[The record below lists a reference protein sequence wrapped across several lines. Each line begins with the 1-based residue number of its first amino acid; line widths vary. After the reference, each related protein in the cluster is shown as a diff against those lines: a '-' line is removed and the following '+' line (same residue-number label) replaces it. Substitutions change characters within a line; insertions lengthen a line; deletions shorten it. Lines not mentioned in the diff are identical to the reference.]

1 MKKLSN
7 EENYKNY
14 QKRKILRWLIMLCA
28 FLTIVFVLCYYATAG
43 YKTGDYTFVFIGL
56 VFFILNVILNRVR
69 ESIPINLSE
78 ENKKEKEEK
87 KIKKKTNNKIKKNTS
102 KKTK

>member
-14 QKRKILRWLIMLCA
+14 QKRKLLRYLIILCA
-28 FLTIVFVLCYYATAG
+28 LLTIIFVIIYYASGG
-43 YKTGDYTFVFIGL
+43 YKNGNYTFVFIAL
-56 VFFILNVILNRVR
+56 VFFIINVICNKIR

-78 ENKKEKEEK
+78 ENIKAKEERKDK
-87 KIKKKTNNKIKKNTS
+87 KNKSRKKK
-102 KKTK
+102 

>member
-14 QKRKILRWLIMLCA
+14 QKRKVLRYLIILCA
-28 FLTIVFVLCYYATAG
+28 LLTIIFVIMYYASGG
-43 YKTGDYTFVFIGL
+43 YKSGNFTFGFIAL
-56 VFFILNVILNRVR
+56 IFFILNVIFNRIR

-78 ENKKEKEEK
+78 ENKKEKEEQKNKK
-87 KIKKKTNNKIKKNTS
+87 KIVNKKK
-102 KKTK
+102 